1 MAEKEGFEP
10 SIPLWGIHDFQSCAL
25 DQATRL
31 LHVLFRLLSFQ
42 IVSLHIIKSSTI
54 LKETHF
60 LRGFVSAQ
68 QTGKQISHAL
78 GVAAVLLRHGGQRF
92 PERGRRGV
100 CRRVEPLRQREFLR
114 IDAAKILR
122 CRTQT
127 RAGGGRDAALAR
139 VQEIFHL
146 QLLLVRPLLCRNA
159 EQLLAP
165 GADALCKRCVK
176 RGPSRLGADAL
187 GEQIGQRVG
196 LRRCGRGRVCA
207 ARHTLP
213 DALKCAV
220 VKKNGILHLPYP
232 RSMLW
237 PGLQKRAKCA
247 IITAETFPPEATIM
261 ARFFIAG
268 TNFPNGRAII
278 RGRDA
283 DHIRV
288 LRLRAGDDIV
298 ICDGAGRDYKC
309 RLVQTLEHEA
319 EAEVIE
325 VVPCKAE
332 PTVRTTV
339 FAGLPKGERSDFL
352 VQKCTEAGAAEIVFF
367 SCTRCVAKA
376 VNMEKKLERW
386 QRIAEEAAKQ
396 SGRGIIPQVRY
407 EADFV
412 AVLNGALHT
421 DLPLFMYET
430 GERET
435 IRDAIE
441 HTAQPIAS
449 VAIITGPE
457 GGFAEFEADMARK
470 LGMHICSMGE
480 RILRCE
486 TAPVVALTALMYGTG
501 NL

>member
-1 MAEKEGFEP
+1 
-10 SIPLWGIHDFQSCAL
+10 
-25 DQATRL
+25 
-31 LHVLFRLLSFQ
+31 
-42 IVSLHIIKSSTI
+42 
-54 LKETHF
+54 
-60 LRGFVSAQ
+60 
-68 QTGKQISHAL
+68 
-78 GVAAVLLRHGGQRF
+78 
-92 PERGRRGV
+92 
-100 CRRVEPLRQREFLR
+100 
-114 IDAAKILR
+114 
-122 CRTQT
+122 
-127 RAGGGRDAALAR
+127 
-139 VQEIFHL
+139 
-146 QLLLVRPLLCRNA
+146 
-159 EQLLAP
+159 
-165 GADALCKRCVK
+165 
-176 RGPSRLGADAL
+176 
-187 GEQIGQRVG
+187 
-196 LRRCGRGRVCA
+196 
-207 ARHTLP
+207 
-213 DALKCAV
+213 
-220 VKKNGILHLPYP
+220 
-232 RSMLW
+232 
-237 PGLQKRAKCA
+237 
-247 IITAETFPPEATIM
+247 M

-309 RLVQTLEHEA
+309 RLVQTLEHT
-319 EAEVIE
+319 
-325 VVPCKAE
+325 PCLMHGG
-332 PTVRTTV
+332 P
-339 FAGLPKGERSDFL
+339 F
-352 VQKCTEAGAAEIVFF
+352 
-367 SCTRCVAKA
+367 
-376 VNMEKKLERW
+376 
-386 QRIAEEAAKQ
+386 AEEAAKQ

-449 VAIITGPE
+449 AAIITGPE